1 MKTVNKNNTK
11 PAPAKKPA
19 PKSETY
25 PIPSYNDIEVAEKGK
40 PTFDP
45 AGSIATPVGIALW
58 AWIGTKADT
67 AFQKEPQQKI
77 TIVFDSEEPDMDAF
91 SQRLM
96 AFENAYRDAIGKEST
111 TEVKILKEP
120 NDKISEEY
128 TKITGRTAGSYMLI
142 TRKARLDDEGNATPV
157 PLFDA
162 AADPMQGSIW
172 GGDKVVVEFSLGA
185 YTSPNKAIGT
195 GIKPYLRAVQLIEE
209 GPNRDGGT
217 GGGAGKAF
225 KSRGTTAKTAKPAT
239 AEEDSVEESSDD
251 IPF

>member
-1 MKTVNKNNTK
+1 MKTVNNKNNTK
-11 PAPAKKPA
+11 PAPKKTA

-25 PIPSYNDIEVAEKGK
+25 PIPSYGDFEVAEKGK

-45 AGSIATPVGIALW
+45 AGSIATPTGVALW
-58 AWIGTKADT
+58 AWVGTKADT

-77 TIVFDSEEPDMDAF
+77 TIVFDENEPEIEAF

-96 AFENAYRDAIGKEST
+96 AFENAYRDAIGKDNT

-128 TKITGRTAGSYMLI
+128 TKITGRTAGLYMLI

-157 PLFDA
+157 PLFDEQA
-162 AADPMQGSIW
+162 NPMQGTIW

-209 GPNRDGGT
+209 GPNREGGT

-225 KSRGTTAKTAKPAT
+225 KARGTTAKTAKPAT
-239 AEEDSVEESSDD
+239 EEDSVEESSDD